1 MSTYSWTIPASPTNV
16 AVGSL
21 QQDQQA
27 ILLGKDV
34 LFNGDYAVTAAGDY
48 VLVEGLAA
56 LRAAVYRRLLT
67 RPGEFKA
74 RPEYGVGIMD
84 FVKRKNVPGT
94 IAELRQ
100 KVTDQLSLDPRIS
113 EVRDIVVEAFP
124 DGIKLGVVIQAAGKT
139 LTFQPFDFR
148 ERQTIGTIGVPE
160 GTGLRIG
167 GG

>member
-1 MSTYSWTIPASPTNV
+1 MSSYSWTIPASPANV

-21 QQDQQA
+21 QQDEQA
-27 ILLGKDV
+27 KLLGKDV

-48 VLVEGLAA
+48 VLVEGLTA

-67 RPGEFKA
+67 RPGEYKA

-84 FVKRKNVPGT
+84 FVKRRNVPT
-94 IAELRQ
+94 TLAEIRQ
-100 KVTDQLSLDPRIS
+100 RVTDQLSLDPRIS
-113 EVRDIVVEAFP
+113 EVREVVVEAFP
-124 DGIKLGVVIQAAGKT
+124 DGIKLGIVIQASGKT

-148 ERQTIGTIGVPE
+148 ETQTIGTLGVPE

-167 GG
+167 EG